1 MNISRQLWF
10 CTTSYTS
17 KPSPPEKPSRAAVP
31 GWPNSPTINF
41 VQAALRICYAAPE
54 LYLQPTVDSMF
65 NFLVTSTRGAWDRPG
80 YEYDRGR
87 FLEYTSDEIAAIFR
101 ELKVPQISA
110 LKEMPCLFAYEGTD
124 EPMRVGRLKTVKPRS
139 DGRLLYIEPVFDQS
153 VQPIPFESIRPLQAA
168 LDIRDRELSR
178 THWAIKDED
187 LLQVLADAGLIS
199 GNAAG
204 PKVAKTDLPPVSPPE
219 LQASSVGA
227 FIGKVLDLDHGG
239 QEVFYRGH
247 SNRTKYRLEPS
258 IFRKDERGNFIN
270 RDAEDRMYR
279 ELLVSNSVDF
289 QGDVYTLD
297 RLVRMQHYSL
307 PTRLLDITSN
317 PLIALYFAC
326 KSNLDHD
333 GEVIVFS
340 MDRSQIKYFDS
351 DTASCI
357 ANLTRLP
364 QESKD
369 SIEYSSNDVRKFNKQ
384 PAVKQLLHFI
394 KEEKPFFEGR
404 LDPRHLRSLICVKG
418 KHTNNRIAFQSGAFL
433 LFGHDATLHEGGTPE
448 ISVQR
453 IAVTNKRN
461 VLRQLDQ
468 LNINES
474 TVFPYIE
481 NSAKYI
487 AQKFAFKEA

>member
-1 MNISRQLWF
+1 MDGGQHYRLT
-10 CTTSYTS
+10 CTIQIHLN
-17 KPSPPEKPSRAAVP
+17 RV
-31 GWPNSPTINF
+31 
-41 VQAALRICYAAPE
+41 
-54 LYLQPTVDSMF
+54 VDCMF
-65 NFLVTSTRGAWDRPG
+65 NFLVTSTKGAWDRLG

-87 FLEYTSDEIAAIFR
+87 FLEYTSDEIAASFR
-101 ELKVPQISA
+101 ELKELQIKA
-110 LKEMPCLFAYEGTD
+110 LTELPCLFAYEGTD
-124 EPMRVGRLKTVKPRS
+124 ESMRVGKLKRVKLRN
-139 DGRLLYIEPVFDQS
+139 DGRLLFVEPELDARIP
-153 VQPIPFESIRPLQAA
+153 PIPFEQIKPLQAA
-168 LDIRDRELSR
+168 LDIRDWELNR

-187 LLQVLADAGLIS
+187 LFQVLNGTGMVPNVPAS
-199 GNAAG
+199 
-204 PKVAKTDLPPVSPPE
+204 PKIDKTDLPPVSAPE
-219 LQASSVGA
+219 FQANSVGT
-227 FIGKVLDLDHGG
+227 FIENVLGLDHGG
-239 QEVFYRGH
+239 REVFYRGH

-270 RDAEDRMYR
+270 QDAEDRMYR
-279 ELLVSNSVDF
+279 ELLVSNSADF
-289 QGDVYTLD
+289 HGDIYTLD

-333 GEVIVFS
+333 GEVVVFA
-340 MDRSQIKYFDS
+340 MDRTQIKYFDS

-364 QESKD
+364 QNSKD
-369 SIEYSSNDVRKFNKQ
+369 DIDYSSNDVRKFNRQK
-384 PAVKQLLHFI
+384 AIKQLLHFI

-404 LDPRHLRSLICVKG
+404 IDPRHLRSVVCVKG

-433 LFGHDATLHEGGTPE
+433 LFGHDATLDESGTPE
-448 ISVQR
+448 IAVQR
-453 IAVTNKRN
+453 IAVVNKRS
-461 VLRQLDQ
+461 VIKQLDE

-487 AQKFAFKEA
+487 AQKFTFKEA